1 MYYKIQKPSN
11 RGIDAID
18 SDLEISLDLSHSIR
32 SNITSN
38 TNRNIDLSV
47 LQENERNFSNIFRFN
62 GSIKFFSL
70 LRGIIRE
77 NNNYVY
83 SLDEFFTYYNED
95 TKPNSNDVLL
105 DFDNMFNIYLVKK
118 IDIEEISTGIFVNKY
133 IVMHN
138 IENVDIMEL
147 KITNDIYGDKYY
159 NFIIDKDFE
168 ITENNFLLYLTKKEN
183 IFSENDIILGK
194 TIFTQEDDLTLQQT
208 ISQDIDY
215 FTYLVNNGVTTE
227 SINFYFKE
235 LLFIELYSQEGDKLN
250 TLFVNN
256 THNYYINHTFDLTPS
271 KEETTLFDDFLVDL
285 TNIDYLYQVE
295 NIDEQC

>member
-1 MYYKIQKPSN
+1 
-11 RGIDAID
+11 
-18 SDLEISLDLSHSIR
+18 
-32 SNITSN
+32 
-38 TNRNIDLSV
+38 
-47 LQENERNFSNIFRFN
+47 
-62 GSIKFFSL
+62 
-70 LRGIIRE
+70 
-77 NNNYVY
+77 
-83 SLDEFFTYYNED
+83 
-95 TKPNSNDVLL
+95 
-105 DFDNMFNIYLVKK
+105 MFNIYLVKK